1 MTGSVDLVGLA
12 VIVVVLWILTVIFR
26 LRSRWHLYFLFRRVL
41 LTAVVI
47 AVVAFC
53 WNLVTALR

>member
-1 MTGSVDLVGLA
+1 MTGSIDLVGLA

-26 LRSRWHLYFLFRRVL
+26 LRSWWHLYFVFRRVL

-53 WNLVTALR
+53 WNLVLAFR